1 MGVKGIWKSNM
12 VTLVLLI
19 FLNFLAFSFGT
30 TAWIIIGVLLLAGAM
45 YFSFRQGMGIGR
57 EACAI
62 LKTVSHAMDPESA
75 QHESLDKKYISQTWS
90 VARGVKSIFASA
102 LIPYVAGCVYIICT
116 LLKVE
121 PMILPSRVI
130 AWVLALPY
138 WPIITYWY
146 QEFTRLEPAIVAIL
160 MISPFVLPLC
170 TFAGYLQGP
179 KLWKKTEE
187 AMAQGKRRAKAK
199 SRIVKKKQ
207 PKVQKP
213 QI

>member
-1 MGVKGIWKSNM
+1 MGVKGIWKTNII
-12 VTLVLLI
+12 TLCLLI
-19 FLNFLAFSFGT
+19 FLNLFAFSFGT
-30 TAWIIIGVLLLAGAM
+30 TAWTIIGLLLLVGAM
-45 YFSFRQGMGIGR
+45 YLSFRQGMAIGR
-57 EACAI
+57 EACSI
-62 LKTVSHAMDPESA
+62 LKTVNHAMDSDSA
-75 QHESLDKKYISQTWS
+75 QHALLDKNYISQTWS

-116 LLKVE
+116 LLEIE

-138 WPIITYWY
+138 WPIITHWY

-160 MISPFVLPLC
+160 MVSPFVLPLC

-213 QI
+213 EI

>member
-1 MGVKGIWKSNM
+1 M
-12 VTLVLLI
+12 
-19 FLNFLAFSFGT
+19 
-30 TAWIIIGVLLLAGAM
+30 LLLVGAM
-45 YFSFRQGMGIGR
+45 YLSFRQGMAIGR
-57 EACAI
+57 EACSI
-62 LKTVSHAMDPESA
+62 LKTVNHAMDSNSA
-75 QHESLDKKYISQTWS
+75 QHALLDKNYISQTWS

-116 LLKVE
+116 LLKIE

-138 WPIITYWY
+138 WPIITHWY
-146 QEFTRLEPAIVAIL
+146 QEFTRLEPAIVVIL
-160 MISPFVLPLC
+160 MVSPFILPLC